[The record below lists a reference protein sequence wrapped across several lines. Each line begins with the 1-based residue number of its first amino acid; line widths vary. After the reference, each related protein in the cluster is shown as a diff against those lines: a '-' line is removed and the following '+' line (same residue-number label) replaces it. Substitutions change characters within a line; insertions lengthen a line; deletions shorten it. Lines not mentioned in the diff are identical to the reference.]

1 MKKLAV
7 VIILA
12 GAGIMSCGIGMADAA
27 EQLQST
33 ASVGYAYSH
42 IKDFGNLNGLN
53 LSYRYEFTPEW
64 GVIGSFSWLTG
75 KDNFQEGAGED
86 ANRYHDS
93 VDEYSLLAGPAYRIN
108 DYVSLYGQV
117 GVAWAR
123 FKEHSHYADDSS
135 DDFSANKAA
144 FAYGAGVQFNPV
156 ENIAVSVG
164 YEGASYHAGS
174 GVGSISPNG
183 FNIGVGYRF

>member
-1 MKKLAV
+1 MKKIAIAV
-7 VIILA
+7 VVA
-12 GAGIMSCGIGMADAA
+12 GVMFSGISMANAA
-27 EQLQST
+27 QLQNT
-33 ASVGYAYSH
+33 ASIGYAYSH

-75 KDNFQEGAGED
+75 KDNFRAGDGED
-86 ANRYHDS
+86 VSRFHDRL
-93 VDEYSLLAGPAYRIN
+93 DEYSLLAGPTYRIN

-117 GVAWAR
+117 GVALGR
-123 FKEHSHYADDSS
+123 VKENSYYPDNYTESS
-135 DDFSANKAA
+135 SATKTA

-156 ENIAVSVG
+156 ENIAVTLG
-164 YEGASYHAGS
+164 YEGSSFKS
-174 GVGSISPNG
+174 GNGTDSFSPNG